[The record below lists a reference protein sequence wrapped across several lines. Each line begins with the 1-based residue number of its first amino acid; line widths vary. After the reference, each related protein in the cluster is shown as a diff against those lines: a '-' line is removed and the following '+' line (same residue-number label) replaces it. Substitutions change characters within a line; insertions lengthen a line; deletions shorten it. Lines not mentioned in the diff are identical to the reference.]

1 MNENGAS
8 ENSVSEETVKVEAVG
23 SPENGE
29 ETTERTTP
37 PDSDEPTQYVP
48 MANYRDSSERGD
60 SSDQARTGGADGQRS
75 DSADSPET
83 SEEKAVIQAFWFAVP
98 EPREAVDAKTGMPVF
113 TIYPGDWFLAL
124 EDKARPSRS
133 ATPTARK
140 ACCATSTASSAA
152 DSCAEPVDAAAS

>member
-1 MNENGAS
+1 MNENSAS
-8 ENSVSEETVKVEAVG
+8 ENRVSEETVRVEAVG

-60 SSDQARTGGADGQRS
+60 SSDRAGSEAADGQRS

-83 SEEKAVIQAFWFAVP
+83 TEEKAVIQALWCAVP

-124 EDKARPSRS
+124 EDKG
-133 ATPTARK
+133 
-140 ACCATSTASSAA
+140 SSFTVR
-152 DSCAEPVDAAAS
+152 DSDGKEGVLRNLEGIQRG